1 MEQKIDKNNFEEKF
15 KKLVSENKLTIDSI
29 EDLML
34 EEIFEYKRNLELQL
48 EDLLDKNMKEK
59 ELIIKKKRNGK
70 TKDFK

>member
-1 MEQKIDKNNFEEKF
+1 MEQKMDKNNFEEKF